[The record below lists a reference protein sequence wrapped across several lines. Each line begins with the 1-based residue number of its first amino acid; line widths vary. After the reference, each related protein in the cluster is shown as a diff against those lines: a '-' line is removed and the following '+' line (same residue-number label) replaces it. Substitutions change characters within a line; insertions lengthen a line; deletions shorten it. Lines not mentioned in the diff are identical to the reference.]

1 MTEIGKN
8 EIMKKLYFSTFLPGL
23 EKPVEAMLHKEGGVA
38 VERVLRGAALYRS
51 VREPALS
58 YVHQTFTVLF
68 QMKPVA
74 SVNDAVK
81 RLLSTGGWLDR
92 FPYEET
98 EGTRFRIV
106 TAQEDKLVSANM
118 RYIDMLE
125 TAICE
130 HTGMRTCRERPEVE
144 LWVLCRPEAAYFLW
158 RIGRRSAA
166 RQEGQ
171 LRGDVC
177 AVMSFLSQC
186 GAKNAAILG
195 CTETSLPAA
204 LKVGGVRS
212 LSCICPDR
220 ASARLISGKVSGVR
234 VCEGSSGYTDLADDS
249 QSAVLL
255 CIPAKAERT
264 ERTEP
269 DLRNALFEAR
279 RILMDGGRL
288 LVLAPLTHAE
298 STLRK
303 TQGIRMLARY
313 DLTLSGQKCA
323 LWVMTPKT
331 EEEE

>member
-1 MTEIGKN
+1 
-8 EIMKKLYFSTFLPGL
+8 MKKLYFSTFLPGL
-23 EKPVEAMLHKEGGVA
+23 EKPVEAMLHKEGGVV

-51 VREPALS
+51 VREPVLP

-74 SVNDAVK
+74 DVNDAVK
-81 RLLSTGGWLDR
+81 RLLATGGWLDR

-98 EGTRFRIV
+98 QGKRFRIV

-130 HTGMRTCRERPEVE
+130 HTGMRTYRERPDAE
-144 LWVLCRPEAAYFLW
+144 LWVLCRPEASYFLW
-158 RIGRRSAA
+158 RIGKRSAA
-166 RQEGQ
+166 RQDGQ
-171 LRGDVC
+171 LRSDVC

-195 CTETSLPAA
+195 CMETALPAA
-204 LKVGGVRS
+204 LKAGGVRT
-212 LSCICPDR
+212 LTCVCPDR
-220 ASARLISGKVSGVR
+220 ASARMISDKVGGVR

-255 CIPAKAERT
+255 FLAAKSEKT
-264 ERTEP
+264 ERTES

-279 RILMDGGRL
+279 RILADGGRL

-303 TQGIRMLARY
+303 TQGIRMMARF
-313 DLTLSGQKCA
+313 DLTLSGQRCA

-331 EEEE
+331 EEDE